1 MTLPASPP
9 PDNPG
14 HRESHPLLAALQG
27 QMAADSE
34 RWVLWLPV
42 LFGLGIAIYFALAV
56 EPPLWAGWGGS
67 ILAAVLARVLRG
79 RPAGFALALGAA
91 AVSAGF
97 AVAGLRTELV
107 AAPRLTDGIG
117 PTHVTG
123 RLALVESLE
132 KGSRV
137 VLERL
142 QISGLGPERMPERV
156 RLTLRGKQPDFTAGD
171 WIRVKAV
178 LSPPR
183 APNAPGAFDFQRMA
197 YFQGLG
203 GLGYAVGTA
212 EVVAG
217 RAEGGVH
224 GLVALADGIAD
235 LRHRITA
242 RILAVLEGPTGAIA
256 AALMSGERGAIPE
269 PLNDAMRDAGIY
281 HLLSISG
288 LHIGLVA
295 GLLFVGLRGALA
307 LVPAL
312 ALRHPIKKWAA
323 VAAILGALFYSLLAG
338 ATVPTVRS
346 FLMVL
351 VVLVAVLFDRRA
363 LSMRLVAWAAFAI
376 LLFQPESLLSASF
389 QMSFG
394 AVVALIAA
402 YEALADRR
410 RRAGREVPSWT
421 WRLLAYPGGILLT
434 TVIATLAT
442 TPIGVHHF
450 NRLALY
456 GLAGNLIAVPVTS
469 FWIMPWA
476 ILAFLLM
483 PFGLED
489 WALVPMGW
497 GVDLVIRSAEWV
509 AAWPGAAL
517 TLPSMPMAALAAM
530 TLGGL
535 WLCLWKRPIR
545 WAGLAGVAAGV
556 AVAMLARQPDVL
568 VDGRGRLLAVRTADG
583 GLAVSSHTLAR
594 FEREVWVRQAGLEE
608 DTPWEEAEGEGEE
621 GRLRCDSL
629 GCILHVGGRTIALV
643 KDAAALLEDC
653 RLADAI
659 VSLVPVRRECPAAQA
674 VVDRFDLWREGAHA
688 LRVEGDGRIRVESVN
703 GLRGRRPWVI
713 RPPDRDKGS

>member
-1 MTLPASPP
+1 M
-9 PDNPG
+9 
-14 HRESHPLLAALQG
+14 QG
-27 QMAADSE
+27 QMAADSD

-42 LFGLGIAIYFALAV
+42 FLGLGISIYFALPM
-56 EPPLWAGWGGS
+56 EPPLWVGWGGF
-67 ILAAVLARVLRG
+67 VLAGGAARALPA
-79 RPAGFALALGAA
+79 RPAALVPLLGLTAVAAGFAL
-91 AVSAGF
+91 
-97 AVAGLRTELV
+97 AGLRTELV
-107 AAPRLTDGIG
+107 SAPPLTERIG
-117 PTHVTG
+117 PTHVAG
-123 RLALVESLE
+123 RVALVESLE
-132 KGSRV
+132 NGSRA

-142 QISGLGPERMPERV
+142 QISGLGPERMPDRI
-156 RLTLRGKQPDFTAGD
+156 RLTLRGRQPDFGAGD

-178 LSPPR
+178 VSPPR

-197 YFQGLG
+197 FFQGLG
-203 GLGYAVGTA
+203 GVGYAVGTA
-212 EVVAG
+212 EVIAG
-217 RAEGGVH
+217 RAEGGAH
-224 GLVALADGIAD
+224 GLDALADGIAD
-235 LRHRITA
+235 LRHRITD
-242 RILAVLEGPTGAIA
+242 RILAALEGATGAIA

-295 GLLFVGLRGALA
+295 GILFIGLRGALA

-351 VVLVAVLFDRRA
+351 AVLMAVLFDRRA
-363 LSMRLVAWAAFAI
+363 LSMRLVAWAAAAI

-410 RRAGREVPSWT
+410 RRNPREAPSWT

-434 TVIATLAT
+434 SVIATVAT
-442 TPIGVHHF
+442 TPFGIYHF

-476 ILAFLLM
+476 ILSFLLM

-489 WALVPMGW
+489 WALTPLGW
-497 GVDLVIRSAEWV
+497 GVDLVIGSAEWV
-509 AAWPGAAL
+509 ASWPGAAA
-517 TLPSMPMAALAAM
+517 TLPSMPMAALAA
-530 TLGGL
+530 TTVGGL

-556 AVAMLARQPDVL
+556 LVAVLARQPDVL
-568 VDGRGRLLAVRTADG
+568 VDGQGRLLAVRTAEG
-583 GLAVSSHTLAR
+583 GLAVSSHSLAR
-594 FEREVWVRQAGLEE
+594 FEREAWVQQAGLEE
-608 DTPWEEAEGEGEE
+608 DTPWEEVEGEGEE

-629 GCILHVGGRTIALV
+629 GCILHAGGRTIALV
-643 KDAAALLEDC
+643 KEPAALLEDC
-653 RLADAI
+653 RLADAV
-659 VSLVPVRRECPAAQA
+659 VSLVPVRRKCPAAQV

-688 LRVEGDGRIRVESVN
+688 LWVDGGGRIRVESVN
-703 GLRGRRPWVI
+703 GNRGRRPWVI
-713 RPPDRDKGS
+713 RAPARDQGS